1 MKIPAAKIHFPEE
14 DRKELPKQLDEVLE
28 SGQLTLE
35 KEFEERFDIAVITEP
50 FNSRAG
56 EQNLAYLIQ
65 TLEPLSGKIIAI
77 TGNLPEYPNNK
88 VKIIRLK
95 CWQKGKHSSASFK
108 MLANMLTDLQ
118 ISFNLL
124 RVFRDID
131 IVSFQIGAR
140 AYPLS
145 VLLSKILRKKVVVFS
160 FNTFYKLTKVG
171 KEHGVFDKKEIFSYS
186 LANIVEKFAFLL
198 ADQIA
203 VESESVIKFSN
214 IEKYRRKI
222 SIYGAQFI
230 DLDLFK
236 IKKELKDREELVGY
250 IGRLDKVKGV
260 LNLAKAIPLI
270 LRSHNNIEF
279 LIGGDGV
286 LFDDVVEE
294 LKSKGVYDR
303 VRLIGEIPH
312 EEVPNYLNEM
322 KLLILPSYS
331 EGIPGIVQEA
341 MACGTPVLATPVGG
355 VPDLIKDGKTG
366 FIMGNNS
373 SECIAENVIRAL
385 EHPNLE
391 EIVENGREFIERKY
405 SYEVM
410 VRKCRDSL
418 EELMK
423 GK

>member
-1 MKIPAAKIHFPEE
+1 MGSSKNRVDMSKRYTE
-14 DRKELPKQLDEVLE
+14 
-28 SGQLTLE
+28 
-35 KEFEERFDIAVITEP
+35 FDIAVITEP
-50 FNSRAG
+50 FNNIAG
-56 EQNLAYLIQ
+56 EQNLAYLLQ
-65 TLEPLSGKIIAI
+65 TLEPFSDKIIAI
-77 TGNLPEYPNNK
+77 TGNSPKYPNEK
-88 VKIIRLK
+88 VRILRLK
-95 CWQKGKHSSASFK
+95 CWQKGKHSSAPFK
-108 MLANMLTDLQ
+108 MLANVLTDLQ

-124 RVFRDID
+124 KVFREID

-145 VLLSKILRKKVVVFS
+145 VLLTKILRKKLVIFS
-160 FNTFYKLTKVG
+160 FNTFYKLAKVG
-171 KEHGVFDKKEIFSYS
+171 KEHKVFDKKEIFFYS
-186 LANIVEKFAFLL
+186 LANILEKFAFLL

-230 DLDLFK
+230 DLNLFK

-260 LNLAKAIPLI
+260 MNFAKAISLI
-270 LRSHNNIEF
+270 LKRHNNIEF

-294 LKSKGVYDR
+294 LKSKGVYEK
-303 VRLIGEIPH
+303 VRFVGGIPH
-312 EEVPNYLNEM
+312 DEVPDYLNEM
-322 KLLILPSYS
+322 KLLIFPSYS

-341 MACGTPVLATPVGG
+341 MACGAPVLATPVGG
-355 VPDLIKDGKTG
+355 VPDLINDGETG
-366 FIMGNNS
+366 FIIEDNS
-373 SECIAENVIRAL
+373 PECIARNVIWML
-385 EHPNLE
+385 EYPNLD
-391 EIVENGREFIERKY
+391 EIVKNARRLIENEY

-418 EELMK
+418 DELVM
-423 GK
+423 GNNLYSVTDIV